1 MAGTLCRSMTE
12 STLVILSQTTHL
24 KETIRCESLILGSK
38 QESLFVE
45 FHFSILYP
53 LKTTLGVYIAF
64 LGLLKKDTCSLVGF
78 PSAFLHCSLMKGV
91 WVFEGLFF
99 ILDICVVF
107 LFCWSFLT
115 LLFMMRFENVSKLCY

>member
-1 MAGTLCRSMTE
+1 MAK

-78 PSAFLHCSLMKGV
+78 RLS
-91 WVFEGLFF
+91 F
-99 ILDICVVF
+99 IAL
-107 LFCWSFLT
+107 S
-115 LLFMMRFENVSKLCY
+115 